1 MGGKHTN
8 TYRKQERKTN
18 RRAVKGH
25 ERKKSHTR
33 RVMTYFAVVAKD
45 QVKGDMNCK
54 TYKGYFTPLSLAVTL
69 CEAGFKK

>member
-1 MGGKHTN
+1 
-8 TYRKQERKTN
+8 
-18 RRAVKGH
+18 
-25 ERKKSHTR
+25 
-33 RVMTYFAVVAKD
+33 MTYFAVVAKD